1 MAIVQIG
8 DALVN
13 SLLGKDDLGAHG
25 KFMTSVHL
33 GTEAFRSRMAAAG
46 VAQGIIAE
54 RIEWAQG
61 GIRAGLGLCESPIE
75 RSMLPALVFA
85 DYWVSQSMPADVHTN
100 PSEALPEARVVIVP
114 QHVVLNFRLDFA
126 VVVRASKGRI
136 LVVAVECD
144 GADYHDARRD
154 ADRDDVLAS
163 WGIPVV
169 RLTGSRINTDP
180 MECAS
185 HVASRVVHHIDRLG
199 MRT

>member
-1 MAIVQIG
+1 MAIVQLG

-25 KFMTSVHL
+25 KFMTSVHM
-33 GTEAFRSRMAAAG
+33 GSEAFRSRMTAAG
-46 VAQGIIAE
+46 LAPHIIAE

-61 GIRAGLGLCESPIE
+61 EIRAGLDLCESPIE

-85 DYWVSQSMPADVHTN
+85 DYWVSSSVPAAVHTN
-100 PSEALPEARVVIVP
+100 QSEPLPEERVVIVP

-126 VVVRASKGRI
+126 IVVRANKGRI
-136 LVVAVECD
+136 LTVAVECD
-144 GADYHDARRD
+144 GASYHEKFKDA
-154 ADRDDVLAS
+154 ARDDVLAS

-169 RLTGSRINTDP
+169 RLTGSRIHTDP

-185 HVASRVVHHIDRLG
+185 FVAGRVIHHIDRLG
-199 MRT
+199 MAR